1 MREPVEP
8 EVVRDAMAGDPAAL
22 VAVVGHFR
30 PTVYRYCRSR
40 LGDHHAAEDVTQEVM
55 LAVVQALPR
64 HRADEHALAAF
75 VFGIAANKVAM
86 AHRDGHRRREDLHD
100 QVVEHADEGPGPAE
114 LAEADDVRTRLEG
127 LLSALPGHLRE
138 ILVMRVS
145 GLSADEV
152 GQVMGMSPGA
162 VRVAQHRALTRLRE
176 LAQSEAFS

>member
-8 EVVRDAMAGDPAAL
+8 DVVRDAMAGDPVAL
-22 VAVVGHFR
+22 ATVVGHFR
-30 PTVYRYCRSR
+30 PAVYRYCRSR
-40 LGDHHAAEDVTQEVM
+40 LGEHHAAEDVTQEVM
-55 LAVVQALPR
+55 LAVLQSLPR

-86 AHRDGHRRREDLHD
+86 AHRDGRRRREDLLD
-100 QVVEHADEGPGPAE
+100 QVAERADHAPGPAE

-127 LLSALPGHLRE
+127 LLAELPEHLRE
-138 ILVMRVS
+138 ILSLRFS

-152 GQVMGMSPGA
+152 GQVVGMSAGA

-176 LAQSEAFS
+176 LAHSEAFR